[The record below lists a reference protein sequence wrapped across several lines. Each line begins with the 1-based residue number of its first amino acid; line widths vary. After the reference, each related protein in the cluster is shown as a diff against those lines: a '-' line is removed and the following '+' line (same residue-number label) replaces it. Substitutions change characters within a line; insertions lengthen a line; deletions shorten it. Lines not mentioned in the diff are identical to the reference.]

1 VTALSPGVGISRLAA
16 QGIIG
21 AAFLLILALFVLGL
35 VYRFWRWITT
45 PDEQVARKQAS
56 RRERLKRTVRRP
68 ARDVPIDDGLQAA
81 VDVSDPVLNTR
92 VLE

>member
-1 VTALSPGVGISRLAA
+1 MTALGSGPGISRLAA

-21 AAFLLILALFVLGL
+21 AAFLLVLALFVLGL
-35 VYRFWRWITT
+35 VYRFWRWVTT
-45 PDEQVARKQAS
+45 PDEQVARRQAS

-68 ARDVPIDDGLQAA
+68 AREVPIDDGLQAA
-81 VDVSDPVLNTR
+81 VDVSDPSLNAR